1 MGATEQAVRTAIDEQ
16 PDIAMAEHGATAA
29 LASQART
36 PRRILPI
43 VEILALLVAVF
54 LPLVLQDYLTVFATR
69 VIILALFALS
79 FDLVWGYAGIMSFGQ
94 ALFFGSAGYGV
105 ALLARDL
112 NVTSILLVLPAA
124 MLIGLIFSLLL
135 GCFLLLGRNPSSM
148 IFVALGTLTGS
159 YAADRLARGW
169 YYLGGQNGI
178 PSIPPMSLGSTDIT
192 EGPVYY
198 YLALGILLVVYLLC
212 RFLVR
217 SQFGLALAGLRENE
231 QRIAFFGYKAQ
242 HLKAIVFTVGG
253 TIAGLAGGLYAFHE
267 GFVWP
272 NMLGVV
278 ISTQVVLYVLFGGSG
293 TLIGAVIGTVIIEG
307 VSFWLSDN
315 YRDIWPIILGVL
327 LLLVILFRPLGLIS
341 FVLGERERVGSFG
354 GRAKGSSHAAP

>member
-1 MGATEQAVRTAIDEQ
+1 MADTGSDGALPARQA
-16 PDIAMAEHGATAA
+16 GAG
-29 LASQART
+29 RKV
-36 PRRILPI
+36 LPI
-43 VEILALLVAVF
+43 VEGLVLIVALI
-54 LPLVLQDYLTVFATR
+54 LPLFLQDYLTVFATR
-69 VIILALFALS
+69 VLILALFALS

-94 ALFFGSAGYGV
+94 ALFFGCAGYGV
-105 ALLARDL
+105 ALMARDL
-112 NVTSILLVLPAA
+112 NITSIFLVLPAGA
-124 MLIGLIFSLLL
+124 LIGLATSFLL
-135 GCFLLLGRNPSSM
+135 GGFLLLGRHPASV

-178 PSIPPMSLGSTDIT
+178 PSIPSMKLGSYDIT

-198 YLALGILLVVYLLC
+198 YMVIGILALVYLLC
-212 RFLVR
+212 RFLVH

-231 QRIAFFGYKAQ
+231 QRIAFFGYKTQ

-253 TIAGLAGGLYAFHE
+253 TIAGLAGSLYAFHE

-272 NMLGVV
+272 SMMGVV

-293 TLIGAVIGTVIIEG
+293 TLVGAVIGAVIVEG

-315 YRDIWPIILGVL
+315 YREIWPIILGVL

-354 GRAKGSSHAAP
+354 TTPKEKRDAAP